1 MEPEEELTPK
11 ENTPEKQESETLN
24 GESAEM
30 KPEEE
35 NTTTGASQPAE
46 PVEEKPASGAMPRMQ
61 VGQPHPKKSFGAKVL
76 PWVIVAL
83 LFYIGGLATVYFALY
98 QPKVEALKTAVAEES
113 AQADAA
119 ADEDAAKIIELTNDY
134 NQALKQYQDAQSELD
149 LTRAEL
155 DGAKATIAD
164 QSAQIEKLN
173 TENLAYKFLVDV
185 STARTALELEDT
197 ATARQAINFAKMDL
211 DALKKTNLTTDV
223 LAGLAEKL
231 NDASSNLTLT
241 GMDKA
246 RDALDTLYT
255 NMLSLIQ
262 NLP

>member
-1 MEPEEELTPK
+1 MQPEEEFTPQ
-11 ENTPEKQESETLN
+11 ENTPEKQEAEAVNSEN
-24 GESAEM
+24 ADM
-30 KPEEE
+30 KAEEE
-35 NTTTGASQPAE
+35 SIASGAAQPAE
-46 PVEEKPASGAMPRMQ
+46 PVEEKPAAGALPRVQ
-61 VGQPHPKKSFGAKVL
+61 VGQPHPKKSFGAKAL

-83 LFYIGGLATVYFALY
+83 LFYIGGLATLYFAFY
-98 QPKVEALKTAVAEES
+98 QPKVEALKSAAAEES
-113 AQADAA
+113 SQAEAA
-119 ADEDAAKIIELTNDY
+119 ADEDAAKIIQLTNDY

-164 QSAQIEKLN
+164 QSTQIEKLN
-173 TENLAYKFLVDV
+173 TKNLAYKFLVDV
-185 STARTALELEDT
+185 SSARTALELEDT
-197 ATARQAINFAKMDL
+197 ATARQAVNFAKSDL
-211 DALKKTNLTTDV
+211 EALKKTDLTADV

-255 NMLSLIQ
+255 NLLSLIQ